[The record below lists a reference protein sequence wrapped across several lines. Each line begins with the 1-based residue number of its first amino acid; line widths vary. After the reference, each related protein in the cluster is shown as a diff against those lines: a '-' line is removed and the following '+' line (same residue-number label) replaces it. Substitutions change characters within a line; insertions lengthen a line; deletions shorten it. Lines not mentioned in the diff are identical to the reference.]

1 MLTVILV
8 IHLML
13 ALALTGVILVQKS
26 EGGAL
31 GMGGGGM
38 GGFMS
43 GRSAANLLTRTT
55 AILAACFFL
64 TSIALALIATHQ
76 RAPSSIINSGA
87 PPGSTSPAPSGPLAP
102 TPSTAPQLPGGAAPP
117 APASNAPAAP
127 GTPAAPL
134 AK

>member
-31 GMGGGGM
+31 GMGGGGGM
-38 GGFMS
+38 AGFMT

-64 TSIALALIATHQ
+64 TSIALALIASHQ
-76 RAPSSIINSGA
+76 RAPSTLMNTGA
-87 PPGSTSPAPSGPLAP
+87 PQGSTSPAPPGPLAP
-102 TPSTAPQLPGGAAPP
+102 TPSTAPQLPAQT
-117 APASNAPAAP
+117 APATPS
-127 GTPAAPL
+127 TPAAPL

>member
-13 ALALTGVILVQKS
+13 AAALTGVILVQKS

-43 GRSAANLLTRTT
+43 GRTAANLLTRTT
-55 AILAACFFL
+55 AIIAACFFA
-64 TSIALALIATHQ
+64 TSIALALISSHQ
-76 RAPSSIINSGA
+76 RAPSSIINSGGA
-87 PPGSTSPAPSGPLAP
+87 PAAPAGPLAP
-102 TPSTAPQLPGGAAPP
+102 TPST
-117 APASNAPAAP
+117 APAAP